1 MTGLHNASARE
12 KNIDDNIDDSI
23 DDHITVNEH
32 DKADRI
38 PSVFSDYMN
47 SMIPR
52 K

>member
-12 KNIDDNIDDSI
+12 INIDDIIDDSI

-38 PSVFSDYMN
+38 QSVFSYYMN